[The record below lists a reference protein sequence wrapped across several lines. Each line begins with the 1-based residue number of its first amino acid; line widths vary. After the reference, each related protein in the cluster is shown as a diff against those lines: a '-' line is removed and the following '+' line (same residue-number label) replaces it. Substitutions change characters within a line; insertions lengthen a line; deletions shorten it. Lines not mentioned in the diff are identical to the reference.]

1 MQCDIWLGWGFQILI
16 GAEMSAQLMFAS
28 DQAYCNEGLAVTVLQ
43 LALMMLG

>member
-1 MQCDIWLGWGFQILI
+1 MIVHNSQGHELNATNQQ
-16 GAEMSAQLMFAS
+16 QLMFAS